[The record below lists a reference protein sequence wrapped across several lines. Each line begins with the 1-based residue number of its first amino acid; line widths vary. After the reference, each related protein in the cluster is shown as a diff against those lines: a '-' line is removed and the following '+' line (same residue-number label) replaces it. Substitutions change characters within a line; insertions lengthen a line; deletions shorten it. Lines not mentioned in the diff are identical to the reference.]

1 MTTPFQLSPLTVL
14 LILAVVVLPGGL
26 LLSPLLMRGRSA
38 ASQSP
43 KTRRSLQQGAILIV
57 HDSPHSR
64 RANARVRAIS
74 QPLAN

>member
-26 LLSPLLMRGRSA
+26 LLSPLLMRRRSA
-38 ASQSP
+38 ASPSP
-43 KTRRSLQQGAILIV
+43 KTRRALQQGAVMIGD
-57 HDSPHSR
+57 DSLRSR